1 MVKEYVSSMEF
12 INLEIAGLTVDVC
25 GVSSCEVYEEIQRKK
40 CTLNWG
46 SSVYSKG
53 KKTEN

>member
-40 CTLNWG
+40 CTLN
-46 SSVYSKG
+46 
-53 KKTEN
+53 